1 MEIKFDKVNFTYKK
15 INYCEHEVLK
25 NINIKLKAGKINA
38 IVGKSGSGKT
48 TLLELITGIL
58 KPTTGK
64 VLIDEKEIDNL
75 NNAFDIGYVS
85 QDNNQFLQK
94 TVKEELEMLLKL
106 YNYKLKEKK
115 KRINDSLIMVG
126 LNEKYLNLNIN
137 NLSSGEKKKLALAS
151 ALILNPSILI
161 IDEPVIGLDRKT
173 KEELKKIFRI
183 LKTRYNKTIIF
194 VSNNLDFVLEVADY
208 VYVLYDKEIVLEGKK
223 IDVLSKTDILKKY
236 GIIGPNI
243 TSFENLVL
251 TKKQIKIGYRYEIND
266 LIKDIYRCSNW

>member
-1 MEIKFDKVNFTYKK
+1 
-15 INYCEHEVLK
+15 
-25 NINIKLKAGKINA
+25 
-38 IVGKSGSGKT
+38 
-48 TLLELITGIL
+48 
-58 KPTTGK
+58 
-64 VLIDEKEIDNL
+64 
-75 NNAFDIGYVS
+75 
-85 QDNNQFLQK
+85 
-94 TVKEELEMLLKL
+94 MLLKL

-161 IDEPVIGLDRKT
+161 IDEPVISLDRKT

-251 TKKQIKIGYRYEIND
+251 TKKQTKIGYRYEIND
-266 LIKDIYRCSNW
+266 LIKDIYRCSN

>member
-236 GIIGPNI
+236 GIVGPNI

-266 LIKDIYRCSNW
+266 LIKDIYRCSN

>member
-223 IDVLSKTDILKKY
+223 IDVLSKTDILKKC

-266 LIKDIYRCSNW
+266 LIKDIYRCSN

>member
-64 VLIDEKEIDNL
+64 VLIDEKKIDNL

-223 IDVLSKTDILKKY
+223 IDVLSKTDILKKC

-266 LIKDIYRCSNW
+266 LIKDIYRCSN

>member
-64 VLIDEKEIDNL
+64 VLIDEKEIDIL

-266 LIKDIYRCSNW
+266 LIKDIYRCSN

>member
-58 KPTTGK
+58 KSTTGK

-266 LIKDIYRCSNW
+266 LIKDIYRCSN

>member
-64 VLIDEKEIDNL
+64 VLIAEKEIDNL

-236 GIIGPNI
+236 EIIGPNI

-266 LIKDIYRCSNW
+266 LIKDIYRCSN

>member
-208 VYVLYDKEIVLEGKK
+208 VYVLYDKEIVLKGKK

>member
-115 KRINDSLIMVG
+115 KRINNSLIMVG

-266 LIKDIYRCSNW
+266 LIKDIYRCSN

>member
-25 NINIKLKAGKINA
+25 NINIKLKTGKINA

-208 VYVLYDKEIVLEGKK
+208 VYLLYDKEIVLEGKK

-266 LIKDIYRCSNW
+266 LIKDIYRCSN

>member
-208 VYVLYDKEIVLEGKK
+208 IYVLYDKEIVLEGKK

-266 LIKDIYRCSNW
+266 LIKDIYRCSN

>member
-64 VLIDEKEIDNL
+64 VLIAEKEIDNL

-106 YNYKLKEKK
+106 YNYKLKEKN

-173 KEELKKIFRI
+173 KEEVKKIFRI

-236 GIIGPNI
+236 EIIGPNI

-266 LIKDIYRCSNW
+266 LIKDIYRCSN

>member
-25 NINIKLKAGKINA
+25 NINIKLKTGKINA

-64 VLIDEKEIDNL
+64 VLIDEKEINNL

-251 TKKQIKIGYRYEIND
+251 AKKQIKIGYRYEIND
-266 LIKDIYRCSNW
+266 LIKDIYRCSN

>member
-251 TKKQIKIGYRYEIND
+251 AKKQIKIGYRYEIND
-266 LIKDIYRCSNW
+266 LIKDIYRCSN

>member
-243 TSFENLVL
+243 TLFENLVL

-266 LIKDIYRCSNW
+266 LIKDIYRCSN

>member
-64 VLIDEKEIDNL
+64 VLIDEKEFDNL

-266 LIKDIYRCSNW
+266 LIKDIYRCSN

>member
-106 YNYKLKEKK
+106 YNYKLKEKN

-243 TSFENLVL
+243 TSFESLVL

-266 LIKDIYRCSNW
+266 LIKDIYRCSN

>member
-151 ALILNPSILI
+151 ALILNHSILI

-266 LIKDIYRCSNW
+266 LIKDIYRCSN

>member
-58 KPTTGK
+58 KSTTGK
-64 VLIDEKEIDNL
+64 VLIDEKEINNL

-266 LIKDIYRCSNW
+266 LIKDIYRCSN

>member
-115 KRINDSLIMVG
+115 KRIIDSLIMVG

-266 LIKDIYRCSNW
+266 LIKDIYRCSN

>member
-15 INYCEHEVLK
+15 INYCENEVLK

-58 KPTTGK
+58 KPTIGK

-266 LIKDIYRCSNW
+266 LIKDIYRCSN

>member
-58 KPTTGK
+58 KPTIGK

-94 TVKEELEMLLKL
+94 IVKEELEMLLKL

-266 LIKDIYRCSNW
+266 LIKDIYRCSN

>member
-58 KPTTGK
+58 KPTIGK

-173 KEELKKIFRI
+173 KEKLKKIFRI

-266 LIKDIYRCSNW
+266 LIKDIYRCSN

>member
-64 VLIDEKEIDNL
+64 VLIDEKEVDNL

-106 YNYKLKEKK
+106 YNYKLKEAK

-251 TKKQIKIGYRYEIND
+251 AKKQIKIGYRYEIND
-266 LIKDIYRCSNW
+266 LIKDIYRCSN